1 MTSPSHPVVP
11 PPFVNGNYTDVDN
24 DAPFSIPS
32 SDLIA
37 SLDEYDG
44 DVVGWINDLLDGP
57 PQADGERKES
67 TALPLSEVDKRVNQL
82 SRRLEIASQDT
93 AGQLER
99 TIDDIT
105 RTVPRL
111 TYDLQFMRESAISL
125 KSALETVQ
133 TRSNLRIAGTQTEE
147 TTKALEL
154 LQYLD
159 TVKTRMEA
167 SLEVLREAES
177 WSTLESEVTGLIAEQ
192 QYDRASDRLA
202 EANKSMPLF
211 QNTPEYESRRA
222 LMVSL
227 QNQLEASLSSA
238 LVAAINSRDT
248 NACKTFYSIFTRIQR
263 ESEFRNYYYGSR
275 RANIVSM
282 WQRTPLSDCAEETIM
297 LDAAGLDITPQQTN
311 IPIKFSLF
319 LSQVFTE
326 LLSILNE
333 ERTYIPAIFPD
344 PQYTLSAFIQSVID
358 ALNPSLPQR
367 LSAVLDFYG
376 ATALPELID
385 AFRSTESFAVETEK
399 IMEKVGNSAFFA
411 AAVSGEEHLRPPLS
425 TAQKRSSKRM
435 SISRR
440 MGAGRT
446 SISLLPGQIPSS
458 IAPWEQSLFEPFT
471 EYQNDYGSL
480 EKAFLEDNYRLAS
493 QRARVSATDGDEQV
507 DIARLLRAQSA
518 EVFSMAEDSIAR
530 CMALTHGYGGGALVT
545 VLDYLFGLFLDGCR
559 SDVSSLRKPPTGI
572 PAAQFGADP
581 PDIDYST
588 EDWNVFQLGLH
599 LLETCRAIKERL
611 AVLENRI
618 RNNMGQISPA
628 LRLARVDP
636 ASHPLPGTT
645 SGAALILAQ
654 SGLNSLALQGLLD
667 VLDKPASSASPI
679 LGGARSAI
687 VALTK
692 SCQTLLQNIILSPLH
707 THLVAYPFLSVWSA
721 TKDQRSKG
729 AFDLNIPT
737 FSLSP
742 TPIVARVAEGLLNLP
757 RLFEVYADDDALAFS
772 IETLPFVDGD
782 SLDALGR
789 ESPVGEPLSRVQSH
803 VSGAAPPSEVPG
815 PAETPIV
822 LSAEMVSS
830 TWLSSLALS
839 LLAHLTADILPTIP
853 ALSPTGTA
861 QLASDLSYLSNIVR
875 ALNVEWDD
883 LERWKELAELSDEE
897 GKERVG
903 LAPLDEQ
910 DAPMKSIARMRSW
923 A

>member
-1 MTSPSHPVVP
+1 MASPLRVVSP
-11 PPFVNGNYTDVDN
+11 AAVNGADADLDN
-24 DAPFSIPS
+24 EAPLTIRS

-57 PQADGERKES
+57 AQADGAQKAS
-67 TALPLSEVDKRVNQL
+67 PLPLSEVDKRVNQL
-82 SRRLEIASQDT
+82 SRRLEITSQDT
-93 AGQLER
+93 AVQLER
-99 TIDDIT
+99 SIDDIT
-105 RTVPRL
+105 RAVPRL

-125 KSALETVQ
+125 RLSLETLQ
-133 TRSNLRIAGTQTEE
+133 TRSNLQIAGTQTEE
-147 TTKALEL
+147 TTKALEV

-177 WSTLESEVTGLIAEQ
+177 WSTLESEVTALIAEQ

-248 NACKTFYSIFTRIQR
+248 HACKTFYSIFTRIQR

-275 RANIVSM
+275 RSNLVSM
-282 WQRTPLSDCAEETIM
+282 WQRTPLSDCAEETVV
-297 LDAAGLDITPQQTN
+297 LDAAGLDITPQQTAA
-311 IPIKFSLF
+311 PIKFSQF
-319 LSQVFTE
+319 LSRFFTE
-326 LLSILNE
+326 FLIILNE

-344 PQYTLSAFIQSVID
+344 PQYTLSAFIQSLFD

-367 LSAVLDFYG
+367 LSAISEFYG
-376 ATALPELID
+376 AKALPELIET
-385 AFRSTESFAVETEK
+385 FRSTESLAVEIEK

-411 AAVSGEEHLRPPLS
+411 GTGDEHHRPPLS
-425 TAQKRSSKRM
+425 GAQKRSSKRM

-440 MGAGRT
+440 MGPGRA

-471 EYQNDYGSL
+471 EFQNEYGTL
-480 EKAFLEDNYRLAS
+480 ERAFLENNYRAAS
-493 QRARVSATDGDEQV
+493 KRARAAATEGDKPV
-507 DIARLLRAQSA
+507 DMARLVRAQSA
-518 EVFSMAEDSIAR
+518 EVFSLAEDAMSR
-530 CMALTHGYGGGALVT
+530 CMILTHGYGGAALVT

-559 SDVSSLRKPPTGI
+559 SNVTALRKPPTGV
-572 PAAQFGADP
+572 PTPQLGTEP
-581 PDIDYST
+581 PDIDYTT

-611 AVLENRI
+611 NVLENRL
-618 RNNMGQISPA
+618 RNSMGQISTA

-645 SGAALILAQ
+645 SGEALILAQ
-654 SGLNSLALQGLLD
+654 SGLNSLSLQGLLD
-667 VLDKPASSASPI
+667 LLEKPAASRPHVLD
-679 LGGARSAI
+679 GANSAI

-692 SCQTLLQNIILSPLH
+692 SCQTLLQNIILLPLH
-707 THLVAYPFLSVWSA
+707 AHLVGYPFLPVWAA
-721 TKDQRSKG
+721 TKDQRNKG

-742 TPIVARVAEGLLNLP
+742 TPIIARVAEGLLNLP

-772 IETLPFVDGD
+772 IETLPFVDAE
-782 SLDALGR
+782 SLNALGQDDQI
-789 ESPVGEPLSRVQSH
+789 GEPLSRVPSH
-803 VSGAAPPSEVPG
+803 LSGTAPPSEAPTQTQ
-815 PAETPIV
+815 APIV
-822 LSAEMVSS
+822 LSAEIVSS

-839 LLAHLTADILPTIP
+839 LVAHLTADILPTIVL
-853 ALSPTGTA
+853 LSSAGAA

-883 LERWKELAELSDEE
+883 LERWKELSELSDDE
-897 GKERVG
+897 GKERLG
-903 LAPLDEQ
+903 LAPLEEQ
-910 DAPMKSIARMRSW
+910 DAPMKSIAKMRRWTS
-923 A
+923 

>member
-1 MTSPSHPVVP
+1 MASPSPIVS
-11 PPFVNGNYTDVDN
+11 PPFLNGAHADVDN
-24 DAPFSIPS
+24 DAPFSVPS
-32 SDLIA
+32 SDLVA

-57 PQADGERKES
+57 AQADGDRKES
-67 TALPLSEVDKRVNQL
+67 TALSEVDKRVTQL

-125 KSALETVQ
+125 KGALETVQ

-177 WSTLESEVTGLIAEQ
+177 WSTLESEVTGLISEQ

-211 QNTPEYESRRA
+211 QNTPEYESRRS

-275 RANIVSM
+275 RANLVSM
-282 WQRTPLSDCAEETIM
+282 WQRTSLSDCAEETIV

-311 IPIKFSLF
+311 APIKFSQF
-319 LSQVFTE
+319 LSRVFTE
-326 LLSILNE
+326 FLTILNE

-376 ATALPELID
+376 AKALPELID

-411 AAVSGEEHLRPPLS
+411 AAFGEEHPRPPLS

-435 SISRR
+435 SMSRR

-446 SISLLPGQIPSS
+446 SISLLPGQIPTS

-471 EYQNDYGSL
+471 EFQNDYGSL
-480 EKAFLEDNYRLAS
+480 EKAFLEDNYRIAS
-493 QRARVSATDGDEQV
+493 QRARTSVTDGDEPV
-507 DIARLLRAQSA
+507 DMSRLLRAQSA
-518 EVFSMAEDSIAR
+518 EVFSLAEDSIAR
-530 CMALTHGYGGGALVT
+530 CMVLTHGYGGGALVT

-559 SDVSSLRKPPTGI
+559 SDVLSLRKPPAGI
-572 PAAQFGADP
+572 PAAQLGTEP
-581 PDIDYST
+581 PDIDYSS

-599 LLETCRAIKERL
+599 LLETCRAIKERMM
-611 AVLENRI
+611 VLENRI

-628 LRLARVDP
+628 LRLARIDP

-645 SGAALILAQ
+645 SGEALILAQ

-667 VLDKPASSASPI
+667 ILDKPSPSTSPV
-679 LGGARSAI
+679 LDGARSAI

-707 THLVAYPFLSVWSA
+707 AHLMAYPFLSVWSA

-772 IETLPFVDGD
+772 IETLPFVDAD
-782 SLDALGR
+782 SLNALGR
-789 ESPVGEPLSRVQSH
+789 ESPVGEPLSRVPSH
-803 VSGAAPPSEVPG
+803 VSGAAPPSEV
-815 PAETPIV
+815 AAQIEAPIV
-822 LSAEMVSS
+822 LSAEIVSS

-853 ALSPTGTA
+853 TLSTAGTA

-903 LAPLDEQ
+903 LASLDEQ
-910 DAPMKSIARMRSW
+910 DAPMKSIAKMRNW